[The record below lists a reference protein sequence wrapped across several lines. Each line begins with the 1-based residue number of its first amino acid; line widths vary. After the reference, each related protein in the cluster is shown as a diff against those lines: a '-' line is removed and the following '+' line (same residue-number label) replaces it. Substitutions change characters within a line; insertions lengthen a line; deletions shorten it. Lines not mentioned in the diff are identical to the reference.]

1 MQDKTLWRLAD
12 FDEQKVSEYMLL
24 RRALGSTMKRILG
37 ITDLRKLLST
47 LDPAISRKIFFGMG
61 LIAVLGA
68 VAAFAEL
75 LGVVALVSVILL
87 VSDPLNDQA
96 FDGRVIRI
104 LQLLGFQEDVLLVAV
119 GLVAVIS
126 VLFRFLVLS
135 SESWFAEYVRT
146 ILVTYCVRLIACA
159 PFRLVRNEDE
169 SRLSK
174 IVITEVNEVCDNYIW
189 AMVTLVSSV
198 LTVVILGGA
207 LLWAETTLALYSFGL
222 VVSVLGIARF
232 TSKSLVRTLGMDREK
247 YVQQQF
253 GGLRGLLEGIRQ
265 VKVYNLEQEVV
276 KKFGGYSRRL
286 ANIRFLLRLVES
298 SPRYAL
304 EIALLAVLLG
314 YLFLQP
320 GDVKNSGALLS
331 SLSLFVLASLR
342 IMPAAQKIYQS
353 FSQMLFATPAVKSL
367 SKFFLNFSNAIAV
380 EIETDKRWVLGR
392 LEHHSDSAVKMRDA
406 IWQAAGRR
414 LLSVPELQIP
424 VGAFVAIVGPSGSG
438 KTVFVDAI
446 AGLVAP
452 SGGYVEVRVAAPERA
467 TKITYVPQFPYVHHL
482 SVREFMTQLGSTHS
496 SNGALV
502 GAMQSTGLVDSERHG
517 YEMLDQDVG
526 GSSLQFS
533 GGELQRLNL
542 ARALLERSS
551 LQVYDESTSAL
562 DQFAERQIL
571 LHLSQQKDQSST
583 VLWVTHRYHA
593 VTPYVDWVVVI
604 ESGAVTFSGPPG
616 QAKTDSKYVRNMLEV
631 R

>member
-1 MQDKTLWRLAD
+1 MRYETFWRLAD
-12 FDEQKVSEYMLL
+12 FDEQKASKYMLL
-24 RRALGSTMKRILG
+24 KRALGSTMKRLLG

-47 LDPAISRKIFFGMG
+47 LDPAISRKIFLGMG
-61 LIAVLGA
+61 LIAVLSA
-68 VAAFAEL
+68 IAAFAEL

-96 FDGRVIRI
+96 FDGQALRI
-104 LQLLGFQEDVLLVAV
+104 LQLLGFHEDILLVAV
-119 GLVAVIS
+119 GLVAVVS
-126 VLFRFLVLS
+126 VLFRFLVLA

-189 AMVTLVSSV
+189 AIVTLVSSA

-232 TSKSLVRTLGMDREK
+232 TSKSLVRTLGIDREK

-276 KKFGGYSRRL
+276 KKFGGNSRRL
-286 ANIRFLLRLVES
+286 ANIRFLLRLIES

-320 GDVKNSGALLS
+320 GDVKNSGVLLS

-367 SKFFLNFSNAIAV
+367 SIFFLNFSNAIAV
-380 EIETDKRWVLGR
+380 ELESDRRWVLGR
-392 LEHHSDSAVKMRDA
+392 LDHHSGSAVKMRDA
-406 IWQAAGRR
+406 IWQAAGKR
-414 LLSVPELQIP
+414 LLNVSELQIP
-424 VGAFVAIVGPSGSG
+424 AGAFVAIVGPSGSG
-438 KTVFVDAI
+438 KTVLVDAI

-452 SGGYVEVRVAAPERA
+452 SEGIIDVRVIEPDQEK
-467 TKITYVPQFPYVHHL
+467 KITYVPQFPYVHRL
-482 SVREFMTQLGSTHS
+482 LVREFMTQFGNAHFPDDS
-496 SNGALV
+496 LV
-502 GAMQSTGLVDSERHG
+502 AAIRSTGLVDDKERA
-517 YEMLDQDVG
+517 YEMLDQEIG
-526 GSSLQFS
+526 GYSLQFS

-542 ARALLERSS
+542 SRALLERSS

-571 LHLSQQKDQSST
+571 SKLSEHKDQTST
-583 VLWVTHRYHA
+583 VLWVTHRYRS
-593 VTPYVDWVVVI
+593 VIPYVDWVVVI
-604 ESGAVTFSGPPG
+604 EDGVVTFSGLPD
-616 QAKTDSKYVRNMLEV
+616 QAKTDSEYVQNMLEI